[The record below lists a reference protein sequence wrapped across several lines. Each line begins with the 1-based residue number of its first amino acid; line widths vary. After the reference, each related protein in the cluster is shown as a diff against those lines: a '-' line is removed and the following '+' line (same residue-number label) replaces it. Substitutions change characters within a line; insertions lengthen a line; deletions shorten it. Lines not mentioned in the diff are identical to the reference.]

1 MRPKPISERDCLRL
15 VRVNG
20 PSKMGLL
27 LDCLARKDSGIR
39 KSAGN
44 DRRLLMSCCSP
55 IEQKLVDVIE
65 KKANVN
71 KKKTNL
77 AESSILLAH
86 FDGRRHVRIRRQRHF
101 FRLAIGT
108 DSRVLVQDTWFRSN
122 RKKNKETLVCR
133 LVTAEEEEE
142 VSGKPR
148 SCNGS
153 GLIIVKGRKGEMGGG
168 GGLDFSC

>member
-1 MRPKPISERDCLRL
+1 MKQRKLTSPSLSSFVYVSMRPKPISERDCLRL

-65 KKANVN
+65 KEN
-71 KKKTNL
+71 KCK
-77 AESSILLAH
+77 
-86 FDGRRHVRIRRQRHF
+86 
-101 FRLAIGT
+101 
-108 DSRVLVQDTWFRSN
+108 
-122 RKKNKETLVCR
+122 
-133 LVTAEEEEE
+133 
-142 VSGKPR
+142 
-148 SCNGS
+148 
-153 GLIIVKGRKGEMGGG
+153 
-168 GGLDFSC
+168 